1 MRPTDNIEK
10 RVKQAKIKTRAEV
23 SRHVLNDLL
32 SLLPPA
38 DAAGKPHAQP
48 TLWRTRMNT
57 KLTKAAAVA
66 AVLIVTVFVATQLI
80 FVAPTFA
87 EVVRPLLNARTIV
100 YDFVTGPEDEGTLI
114 HDIVVGSRIRR
125 TVSNLENVTMILD
138 IENAR
143 MLHLDNSKKQANY
156 FDMDGPLQYGTQGFL
171 DFIRQTIRRT
181 QENPEASAG
190 KLGTKDINGRAA
202 VGFAAGGQNEK
213 IEIWADAKTS
223 LPEIGRAS
231 CRESL

>member
-87 EVVRPLLNARTIV
+87 EVVDRKS
-100 YDFVTGPEDEGTLI
+100 
-114 HDIVVGSRIRR
+114 VV
-125 TVSNLENVTMILD
+125 
-138 IENAR
+138 
-143 MLHLDNSKKQANY
+143 
-156 FDMDGPLQYGTQGFL
+156 
-171 DFIRQTIRRT
+171 
-181 QENPEASAG
+181 
-190 KLGTKDINGRAA
+190 
-202 VGFAAGGQNEK
+202 
-213 IEIWADAKTS
+213 
-223 LPEIGRAS
+223 
-231 CRESL
+231 